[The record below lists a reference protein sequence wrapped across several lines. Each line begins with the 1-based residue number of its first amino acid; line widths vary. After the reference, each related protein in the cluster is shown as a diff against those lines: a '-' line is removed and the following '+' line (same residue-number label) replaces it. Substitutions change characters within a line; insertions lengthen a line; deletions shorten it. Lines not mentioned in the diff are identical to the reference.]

1 MGTIPPRIVE
11 DCHGILQLYSDGS
24 IFRSEDINFNFPVH
38 DDGTVLWKDCQYH
51 QNHNLHLR
59 LYMPSSTTTSSAA
72 TKLKL
77 IPVVYFLH
85 GGGFCVGSRTWPN
98 FHNCCMRL
106 CSGLQAL
113 VIAPD
118 YRLAPEHRLPAALE
132 DALSALKWLQSQA
145 IDTTTDDDDD
155 TWLGDGVVDF
165 DRVYIVGDSSGG
177 NLAHHLA
184 VQLGPGSPALAP
196 VLVRGYVL
204 MAPFFGGTARTK
216 SEVEG
221 PPEPLLTLE
230 LLDW

>member
-1 MGTIPPRIVE
+1 M
-11 DCHGILQLYSDGS
+11 
-24 IFRSEDINFNFPVH
+24 
-38 DDGTVLWKDCQYH
+38 
-51 QNHNLHLR
+51 
-59 LYMPSSTTTSSAA
+59 
-72 TKLKL
+72 
-77 IPVVYFLH
+77 
-85 GGGFCVGSRTWPN
+85 GSRTWPN

-145 IDTTTDDDDD
+145 VDTTDDDDDD

-165 DRVYIVGDSSGG
+165 DRVYIVGDSSGA
-177 NLAHHLA
+177 NVAHHLA

-196 VLVRGYVL
+196 VRVRGYVL
-204 MAPFFGGTARTK
+204 MAPFFGGTVRTK